1 MDEELNKT
9 RFSQNASPAGLAQ
22 HYRPGVTVGSDY
34 LLERFIGQGGMGLVF
49 AATHKI
55 IKQKYAI
62 KILAPELLNDQNWL
76 RFQREAQALAKLNH
90 PTIVQVFN
98 LGIDNERCP
107 FCVMEYI
114 DGTSLEDFLRKN
126 GPLPILDALEVFYQV
141 ASALDAAHKNRIV
154 HRDIKPGNIMLVKNP
169 QPGQSPVKLVDFGL
183 ARMQVEKDPFG
194 LEKRTASDALQFLTG
209 KGDVFGSPFYMSPEQ
224 CRGEEVDRRTDYYSL
239 GCSFFEALTGK
250 VPFAG
255 DSVFETLKMHENASP
270 PTLKQAA
277 PHLTFMP
284 ALEDML
290 AKMLAKSPDQR
301 YQSAADIMHDMD
313 RLFLG
318 RTVTKSKAITT
329 ISPAPYSE
337 PLFEPDEEPQEIP
350 VPKKNVKAL
359 TISALALAL
368 FMAGGAAALLQ
379 TQQQTNI
386 SAEKQKKLV
395 DGLGAYV
402 PPKEDAVRDRKDEN
416 KFILATRDQK
426 NLTENRARF
435 TFLECYDYAEIGDR
449 HHRLKYLP
457 GDPVVVEFP
466 MFFQFSLT
474 SLPVKCLNCFAPKDI
489 SVLRVE
495 CLEKDED
502 WLELMTI
509 LRKWKK
515 LDRLEFRRTILP
527 DTFVDDINQLSSI
540 RGLELRHCHFS
551 NKTMDAFSRY
561 RATNTVGLSECRD
574 KNDEG
579 READMTRFFAAIAKT
594 SQVLNLELI
603 KTGLNSRCISVFPQ
617 LKKLSILTVLKYN
630 WTRPD
635 LENIS
640 KMPALTRITL
650 DVRDFKKSDLEV
662 LKSSGSL
669 ESILLCGLRNR
680 NLVAQGFLPMKN
692 SKGKAITF
700 AVNETYQV
708 EADNRYEIGGGA
720 PGASNAEPSAARGKP

>member
-9 RFSQNASPAGLAQ
+9 RFSQDASPGGLAQ
-22 HYRPGVTVGSDY
+22 HYRPGMTVGSDY

-126 GPLPILDALEVFYQV
+126 GPLPILEALEVFYQV
-141 ASALDAAHKNRIV
+141 ASALDTAHKNKII

-169 QPGQSPVKLVDFGL
+169 QPGQSSVKLVDFGL

-194 LEKRTASDALQFLTG
+194 LEKHTAGGAQQFLTG

-255 DSVFETLKMHENASP
+255 DSVFETLKMHENTRP
-270 PTLKQAA
+270 PTLQQAA
-277 PHLTFMP
+277 PQLTFMP
-284 ALEDML
+284 ALEDMV
-290 AKMLAKSPDQR
+290 AKMLAKSPDHR
-301 YQSAADIMHDMD
+301 YQSAGDIMHDMD
-313 RLFLG
+313 RLFRG

-329 ISPAPYSE
+329 ISPDPYAE
-337 PLFEPDEEPQEIP
+337 PLFEPDEMPQEIP

-359 TISALALAL
+359 TISALTLAL
-368 FMAGGAAALLQ
+368 FMAGGAAALLHP
-379 TQQQTNI
+379 QQQNKP
-386 SAEKQKKLV
+386 SEEEQKKFV

-402 PPKEDAVRDRKDEN
+402 PPKEDAIRDMKDGN
-416 KFILATRDQK
+416 KFILASRDQK
-426 NLTENRARF
+426 NLPQNQARF
-435 TFLECYDYAEIGDR
+435 TFPECYDYADIGDR

-466 MFFQFSLT
+466 MYFQFSLT
-474 SLPVKCLNCFAPKDI
+474 SLPVKCLNCFEPKDI
-489 SVLRVE
+489 YVLRVE
-495 CLEKDED
+495 CLEKTED
-502 WLELMTI
+502 WVELMTI

-527 DTFVDDINQLSSI
+527 DTFVDDINQLTTI
-540 RGLELRHCHFS
+540 RGLELRHCRFS
-551 NKTMDAFSRY
+551 NKTLDAFSRY
-561 RATNTVGLSECRD
+561 RATNTMGLSECRD
-574 KNDEG
+574 KDDDD
-579 READMTRFFAAIAKT
+579 RDADMPRFLDAIAKNPGI
-594 SQVLNLELI
+594 LNLELI
-603 KTGLNSRCISVFPQ
+603 KTGLNSRAVSVFPR
-617 LKKLSILTVLKYN
+617 LKKLAVLTVLKYN
-630 WTRPD
+630 WTRLD
-635 LENIS
+635 LENLS
-640 KMPALTRITL
+640 KMPALQRITL
-650 DVRDFKKSDLEV
+650 DARDFKKSDLEV
-662 LKSSGSL
+662 LKSSSSL
-669 ESILLCGLRNR
+669 ESIFLCGLRNR
-680 NLVAQGFLPMKN
+680 NLVSQGFLPMKN
-692 SKGKAITF
+692 SNGKAITF
-700 AVNETYQV
+700 AINETYQV
-708 EADNRYEIGGGA
+708 EADNRYEVGGVA
-720 PGASNAEPSAARGKP
+720 PGSSNAEPSAARGKP